1 MSEPIS
7 KGGTAHPRLTRQQ
20 KAAAV
25 IVSLGT
31 DKASQLYQ
39 YMDPEDVEQIT
50 LEVAKLGYLDSSAT
64 EDVLTEYYQMCMTN
78 KAVTEG
84 GLEYAR
90 AVLEKAFGQQ
100 TATSLLEKVTK
111 SLKNRE
117 FAFLNKADEK
127 SLYAALQHE
136 RPQTIALVL
145 SYVDA
150 EKSAAVI
157 EELDD
162 ERQVRVEGAAQIE
175 EHRKQEAERIR
186 SFLEQAAAARDSLLE
201 QAQNE
206 LCELSLAVAEK
217 VIHISLRTSRDVI
230 ARMIQV
236 ATEKLKRREWVHI
249 YVGGYEARDLA
260 QITPELTTALAGLSE
275 HIKIIPMSDDE
286 LGACII
292 EMPDEIIDASASTQL
307 NNIRDVLSGG

>member
-1 MSEPIS
+1 MPNIFKSFLKPAVNSYVFPDAESLQVEESPEPE
-7 KGGTAHPRLTRQQ
+7 GEQAEETPLQEQEPEAPHT
-20 KAAAV
+20 AAADALNYAK
-25 IVSLGT
+25 IQAE
-31 DKASQLYQ
+31 KAEKEL
-39 YMDPEDVEQIT
+39 
-50 LEVAKLGYLDSSAT
+50 
-64 EDVLTEYYQMCMTN
+64 
-78 KAVTEG
+78 
-84 GLEYAR
+84 AR
-90 AVLEKAFGQQ
+90 ADG
-100 TATSLLEKVTK
+100 
-111 SLKNRE
+111 
-117 FAFLNKADEK
+117 
-127 SLYAALQHE
+127 Y
-136 RPQTIALVL
+136 
-145 SYVDA
+145 
-150 EKSAAVI
+150 
-157 EELDD
+157 
-162 ERQVRVEGAAQIE
+162 RQGYGEGLRQARVEGAAQIE

>member
-1 MSEPIS
+1 MPNIFKSFLKPAVNSYVFPDAESLQVEESPEPE
-7 KGGTAHPRLTRQQ
+7 GEQAEETPLQEQEPEAPHTAAADALNYAKIQAEKILEDARQQ
-20 KAAAV
+20 AEE
-25 IVSLGT
+25 L
-31 DKASQLYQ
+31 L
-39 YMDPEDVEQIT
+39 EQERQHIRQEAEAEKE
-50 LEVAKLGYLDSSAT
+50 L
-64 EDVLTEYYQMCMTN
+64 
-78 KAVTEG
+78 
-84 GLEYAR
+84 AR
-90 AVLEKAFGQQ
+90 ADG
-100 TATSLLEKVTK
+100 
-111 SLKNRE
+111 
-117 FAFLNKADEK
+117 
-127 SLYAALQHE
+127 Y
-136 RPQTIALVL
+136 
-145 SYVDA
+145 
-150 EKSAAVI
+150 
-157 EELDD
+157 
-162 ERQVRVEGAAQIE
+162 RQGYGEGLRQARVEGAAQIE

-206 LCELSLAVAEK
+206 LCEL
-217 VIHISLRTSRDVI
+217 SLRTSRDVI

>member
-1 MSEPIS
+1 MPNIFKSFLKPAVNSYVFPDAESLQVEESPEPE
-7 KGGTAHPRLTRQQ
+7 GEQAEETPLQEQEPEAPHT
-20 KAAAV
+20 AAADA
-25 IVSLGT
+25 LN
-31 DKASQLYQ
+31 Y
-39 YMDPEDVEQIT
+39 
-50 LEVAKLGYLDSSAT
+50 AK
-64 EDVLTEYYQMCMTN
+64 
-78 KAVTEG
+78 
-84 GLEYAR
+84 
-90 AVLEKAFGQQ
+90 
-100 TATSLLEKVTK
+100 
-111 SLKNRE
+111 
-117 FAFLNKADEK
+117 
-127 SLYAALQHE
+127 
-136 RPQTIALVL
+136 I
-145 SYVDA
+145 
-150 EKSAAVI
+150 
-157 EELDD
+157 
-162 ERQVRVEGAAQIE
+162 
-175 EHRKQEAERIR
+175 
-186 SFLEQAAAARDSLLE
+186 

>member
-1 MSEPIS
+1 MPNIFKSFLKPAVNSYVFPDAESLQVEESPEPE
-7 KGGTAHPRLTRQQ
+7 GEQAEETPLQEQEPEAPHTAAADALNYAKIQAEKILEDARQQ
-20 KAAAV
+20 AEELLEQERQH
-25 IVSLGT
+25 IRQRRRPRRSW
-31 DKASQLYQ
+31 
-39 YMDPEDVEQIT
+39 PERT
-50 LEVAKLGYLDSSAT
+50 ATGRAT
-64 EDVLTEYYQMCMTN
+64 ERDC
-78 KAVTEG
+78 G
-84 GLEYAR
+84 RPGWR
-90 AVLEKAFGQQ
+90 AL
-100 TATSLLEKVTK
+100 
-111 SLKNRE
+111 
-117 FAFLNKADEK
+117 
-127 SLYAALQHE
+127 
-136 RPQTIALVL
+136 
-145 SYVDA
+145 
-150 EKSAAVI
+150 
-157 EELDD
+157 
-162 ERQVRVEGAAQIE
+162 AQIE

>member
-1 MSEPIS
+1 MPNIFKSFLKPAVNSYVFPDAESLQVEESPEPE
-7 KGGTAHPRLTRQQ
+7 GEQAEETPLQEQEPEAPHTAAADARNYAKIQAEKNLEDARQQ
-20 KAAAV
+20 AEE
-25 IVSLGT
+25 L
-31 DKASQLYQ
+31 L
-39 YMDPEDVEQIT
+39 EQERQHIRQEAEAEKE
-50 LEVAKLGYLDSSAT
+50 L
-64 EDVLTEYYQMCMTN
+64 
-78 KAVTEG
+78 
-84 GLEYAR
+84 AR
-90 AVLEKAFGQQ
+90 ADG
-100 TATSLLEKVTK
+100 
-111 SLKNRE
+111 
-117 FAFLNKADEK
+117 
-127 SLYAALQHE
+127 Y
-136 RPQTIALVL
+136 
-145 SYVDA
+145 
-150 EKSAAVI
+150 
-157 EELDD
+157 
-162 ERQVRVEGAAQIE
+162 RQGYGEGLRQARVEGAAQIE

>member
-1 MSEPIS
+1 MED
-7 KGGTAHPRLTRQQ
+7 ARQQ
-20 KAAAV
+20 AEE
-25 IVSLGT
+25 L
-31 DKASQLYQ
+31 L
-39 YMDPEDVEQIT
+39 EQERQHIRQEAEAEKE
-50 LEVAKLGYLDSSAT
+50 L
-64 EDVLTEYYQMCMTN
+64 
-78 KAVTEG
+78 
-84 GLEYAR
+84 AR
-90 AVLEKAFGQQ
+90 ADG
-100 TATSLLEKVTK
+100 
-111 SLKNRE
+111 
-117 FAFLNKADEK
+117 
-127 SLYAALQHE
+127 Y
-136 RPQTIALVL
+136 
-145 SYVDA
+145 
-150 EKSAAVI
+150 
-157 EELDD
+157 
-162 ERQVRVEGAAQIE
+162 RQGYGEGLRQARVEGAAQIE

-292 EMPDEIIDASASTQL
+292 EMPDEIHRRQCVHAAEQYPGRSQRRLTAGTAERAQIPCLKTRSSRSERRRPSAIPEKL
-307 NNIRDVLSGG
+307 KILWACLSRHREAGRRWATSVRFTTENPVDRSWRR